1 MPLVEGVETH
11 VFTVPTDLPGGD
23 GTAAWESTTMVAVEV
38 VAADGVRGLGYTYGS
53 PAAAEVV
60 SRHLVPVVL
69 GSDPDHAGAT
79 WRRMVDTVR
88 NEGLPGVAATAI
100 SAVDVAMW
108 DLKARQHRQPLW
120 LHLGA
125 HRRAVAIYGSGGL
138 TAMTCE
144 QVKEQLAGWV
154 AAGIP
159 RVKMKIAHD
168 WGADPDGDLERV
180 AAVRSAIGDAELF
193 VDANGGYTAKEA
205 LRVAASLPGLGV
217 TWFEEPVS
225 SDRLDE
231 LRAIRQATSLDIA
244 AGEYGYTPW
253 YFDRMLREEAV
264 DVLQA
269 DITRCLGVTGFL
281 QASTLAWAAG
291 VPFSAHCAPALHA
304 HVGCAAPD
312 IAHIE
317 YFHDHARL
325 EQMLLSG
332 VPTPQGDRLA
342 PDPGV
347 PGLGLTLRPEAE
359 QYRVAHQ
366 AV

>member
-1 MPLVEGVETH
+1 MSLIEGIEVH
-11 VFTVPTDLPGGD
+11 VLTVPTDLPGGD
-23 GTAAWESTTMVAVEV
+23 GTAAWDSTTMVAVEL
-38 VAADGVRGLGYTYGS
+38 VAADASRGLGYTYGS
-53 PAAAEVV
+53 PSAADVV
-60 SRHLVPVVL
+60 CRHLAPAVL
-69 GSDPDHAGAT
+69 GSDPDHAGGT
-79 WRRMVDTVR
+79 WRRMVDVVR

-100 SAVDVAMW
+100 SAVDTALW
-108 DLKARQHRQPLW
+108 DLKARQHEQPLW

-125 HRRAVAIYGSGGL
+125 FRRAVPIYGSGGL
-138 TAMTCE
+138 TAMTQA
-144 QVKEQLAGWV
+144 QVTAQLSGWV
-154 AAGIP
+154 AAGI
-159 RVKMKIAHD
+159 RRLKMKIARD
-168 WGADPDGDLERV
+168 RGADAEGDLERV

-193 VDANGGYTAKEA
+193 VDANGGYTAKQA
-205 LRVAASLPGLGV
+205 LRVAESLHRLGV

-231 LRAIRQATSLDIA
+231 LHAIRQATPLDIA

-253 YFDRMLREEAV
+253 YFDAMLRAEAV

-281 QASTLAWAAG
+281 QAGALATAAG

-304 HVGCAAPD
+304 QAGCAVPD

-325 EQMLLSG
+325 ERMVLSG
-332 VPTPQGDRLA
+332 APEPQGEVLA
-342 PDPGV
+342 PAPDA
-347 PGLGLTLRPEAE
+347 PGLGLALRPEAE

-366 AV
+366 LV

>member
-1 MPLVEGVETH
+1 MRLVEGVETH

-23 GTAAWESTTMVAVEV
+23 GTSAWDSTTMVAVEV
-38 VAADGVRGLGYTYGS
+38 IATGGARGLGYTYGS

-60 SRHLVPVVL
+60 CRHLAPVVL
-69 GSDPDHAGAT
+69 GSDPDHVGAT

-100 SAVDVAMW
+100 SAVDVAAW
-108 DLKARQHRQPLW
+108 DLKARQHEQPLW

-125 HRRAVAIYGSGGL
+125 HRRTVPIYGSGGL
-138 TAMTCE
+138 TPMTPE
-144 QVKEQLAGWV
+144 QVTAQLSAWV
-154 AAGIP
+154 ASGIP
-159 RVKMKIAHD
+159 RVKMKIGRE
-168 WGADPDGDLERV
+168 WGADADGDLDRV
-180 AAVRSAIGDAELF
+180 AAARSVIGDAELL

-205 LRVAASLPGLGV
+205 VRVAESLCRLGV
-217 TWFEEPVS
+217 SWFEEPVS

-231 LRAIRQATSLDIA
+231 LRGIRNATSLDIA
-244 AGEYGYTPW
+244 AGEYGYSPW
-253 YFDRMLREEAV
+253 YFDAMLRAGAV

-269 DITRCLGVTGFL
+269 DLTRCLGVTGFL
-281 QASTLAWAAG
+281 QAASLAWAAG

-304 HVGCAAPD
+304 QVACAAPD
-312 IAHIE
+312 IVHIE

-325 EQMLLSG
+325 EQMLLTG
-332 VPTPQGDRLA
+332 VPTPRGDLLA
-342 PDPGV
+342 PDPGL

-359 QYRVAHQ
+359 AYRVAHH